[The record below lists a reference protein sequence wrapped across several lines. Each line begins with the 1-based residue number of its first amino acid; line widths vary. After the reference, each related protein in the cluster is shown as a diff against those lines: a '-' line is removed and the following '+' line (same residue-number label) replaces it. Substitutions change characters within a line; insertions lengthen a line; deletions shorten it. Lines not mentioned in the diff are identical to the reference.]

1 MALQLGPKPHPLRLL
16 DAMVEL
22 VGDVWGGHVEPP
34 HHARDAIRPRGE
46 IEQQICLGLGF
57 RGLHGDGAF
66 DPGRGH

>member
-1 MALQLGPKPHPLRLL
+1 
-16 DAMVEL
+16 MVEL